1 MKRVLCI
8 LFFAALGMANSFGQ
22 APAPAKATEKPKVRP
37 PWELEW
43 AYLSKYH
50 DADVQLGA
58 PRPNENRVVF
68 MGDSITEGWA
78 GANPKFFAGTDNI
91 DRGIS
96 GQTTS
101 QMLVRFRQ
109 DVIGLK
115 PAVVVILG
123 GTNDIA
129 ENGGITTLRA
139 IEDNLQ
145 SMVELAQVHKIR
157 VVLASVLPTLD
168 YPWRRGL
175 TPAPK
180 IAAFNRWMVE
190 FCRQHHLVYLDYYSA
205 LATPD
210 GAMKPGLSIDGVHP
224 TLAGYSIMEPL
235 AEAAIRDAL
244 KS

>member
-1 MKRVLCI
+1 MKRVFCI
-8 LFFAALGMANSFGQ
+8 LFLAALGTANAFGQ
-22 APAPAKATEKPKVRP
+22 APAAAKASEKPKVRP

-43 AYLSKYH
+43 AYLSKYR
-50 DADVQLGA
+50 DADAQLEA
-58 PRPNENRVVF
+58 PRANENRVVF

-78 GANPKFFAGTDNI
+78 GTDPRFFDATHYV

-129 ENGGITTLRA
+129 ENGGITTLGA

-145 SMVELAQVHKIR
+145 SMVELAQVNRIR
-157 VVLASVLPTLD
+157 VVLASVLPTRD

-175 TPAPK
+175 NPAPK
-180 IAAFNRWMVE
+180 IAALNRWMLE

-205 LATPD
+205 LATSD

-224 TLAGYSIMEPL
+224 SLAGYSIMEPL
-235 AEAAIRDAL
+235 AEAAVRDAL
-244 KS
+244 KP